1 MFAMFPDPWLDRWMT
16 LINARAGERPVLE
29 IGCGYG
35 DDTATLAKAGLRVIG
50 FDLSRASVAS
60 ARIRV
65 PSASI
70 ERRDVRD
77 PLPEDA
83 TDLGVALASLSLHY
97 FAWEE
102 TVSIVDRVRLALRL
116 GGVLL
121 CRLNSTEDRNFG
133 AYGCE
138 EIEPNYFLV
147 NGQPKRFFDES
158 AVRRLFAQGWNTIA
172 LEHMTTDKYQKPLP
186 NGSLVG
192 SGQTRSHRL
201 ALQSASRFQ
210 CSGRRRRNGRYRNWY
225 RC

>member
-1 MFAMFPDPWLDRWMT
+1 MFSMFPDPWLDRWLT
-16 LINARAGERPVLE
+16 LIRARAGERPVLE

-35 DDTATLAKAGLRVIG
+35 DDTASLVNAGLRVIG

-60 ARIRV
+60 TRIRV
-65 PSASI
+65 PSARI

-102 TVSIVDRVRLALRL
+102 TVSIVNRVRLTLRL

-133 AYGCE
+133 ADGCE

-158 AVRRLFAQGWNTIA
+158 AVRRLFAEGWNTIA
-172 LEHMTTDKYQKPLP
+172 LEHITTDKYEKPKAAWEVVLER
-186 NGSLVG
+186 V
-192 SGQTRSHRL
+192 R
-201 ALQSASRFQ
+201 
-210 CSGRRRRNGRYRNWY
+210 
-225 RC
+225 

>member
-1 MFAMFPDPWLDRWMT
+1 MFPDPWLDRWLT
-16 LINARAGERPVLE
+16 LIKARTGERPVLE

-35 DDTATLAKAGLRVIG
+35 DDTVILAKAGLRVIG
-50 FDLSRASVAS
+50 FDLSRSSVAS
-60 ARIRV
+60 TRIRV

-133 AYGCE
+133 ADGYE

-158 AVRRLFAQGWNTIA
+158 AVRRLFGDGWNTIA
-172 LEHMTTDKYQKPLP
+172 LEHITTDKYQKPKAVWEVVLER
-186 NGSLVG
+186 VG
-192 SGQTRSHRL
+192 
-201 ALQSASRFQ
+201 
-210 CSGRRRRNGRYRNWY
+210 
-225 RC
+225 

>member
-1 MFAMFPDPWLDRWMT
+1 MFPDPWLDRWLT
-16 LINARAGERPVLE
+16 LIRARAGERPVLE

-35 DDTATLAKAGLRVIG
+35 DDTASLVNAGLRVIG

-60 ARIRV
+60 TRIRV
-65 PSASI
+65 PSA
-70 ERRDVRD
+70 RT
-77 PLPEDA
+77 EDA

-102 TVSIVDRVRLALRL
+102 TVSIVNRVRLTLRL

-133 AYGCE
+133 ADGCE

-158 AVRRLFAQGWNTIA
+158 AVRRLFADGWNTIA
-172 LEHMTTDKYQKPLP
+172 LEHITTDKYEKPKAAWEVVLER
-186 NGSLVG
+186 V
-192 SGQTRSHRL
+192 R
-201 ALQSASRFQ
+201 
-210 CSGRRRRNGRYRNWY
+210 
-225 RC
+225 